1 MNFSKWW
8 QQDHQPMKADN
19 KFTKFSSLLTPKNL
33 VFNCY
38 NSGYISLKEIRK
50 VAKDLGELTDDNI
63 LQEMIEIADRD
74 LDTVVSEEEFY
85 NLLTKKVYWKNSEW
99 FISPYFL
106 EKSFF
111 KGHIKLNKLRVFNKI
126 VRIKF
131 VKFNN

>member
-1 MNFSKWW
+1 
-8 QQDHQPMKADN
+8 MKADN

-85 NLLTKKVYWKNSEW
+85 NLLTKKVY
-99 FISPYFL
+99 
-106 EKSFF
+106 
-111 KGHIKLNKLRVFNKI
+111 
-126 VRIKF
+126 
-131 VKFNN
+131 